1 MTRVYRDDGRCK
13 YSGFIVIRT
22 VEMSSAGVMPKEKQ
36 PQTKTSA
43 QLFLEEFDELYGTKE
58 ARQELEKKEKELP
71 WKSSSQRS

>member
-1 MTRVYRDDGRCK
+1 
-13 YSGFIVIRT
+13 
-22 VEMSSAGVMPKEKQ
+22 MSSAGVMPKEKQ